1 MDSKIG
7 LVIQFAAVLFLT
19 TLMFLLT
26 QSLKSAT
33 LSYWK
38 KSWLSVLLALFS
50 LHFAFNFTEIS
61 QPFYFFYYLGEY
73 IFGYFLVAGCYKYST
88 DKDFPTKSWFF
99 IVPAGLIALYLAI
112 SASDFNNIFN
122 FHAFIIGTIFIVA
135 FLLVRP
141 NADYSR
147 NLGLKVVR
155 FSLVLLA
162 IDFYHYSFLF
172 SFTKELF
179 SDYLSYNPII
189 DLMLEILLGF
199 GMVIVLL
206 EKVRHEVEEANQKL
220 KVAHE
225 KLELLAQ
232 TDPLT
237 TAFNRH
243 AFYGFLRKKGGEEN
257 EVSGCVGFFDID
269 NLKPIN
275 DQLGHAV
282 GDAVIREVTSAI
294 RSLMRAE
301 DLIFRWGGDEFF
313 VIMVSMDSE
322 TARKRMKKL
331 TNLLTDVSL
340 YGTTE
345 LLTISVS
352 FGFTDF
358 ADASEIEKAVKL
370 ADQEMYQ
377 NKQERKAKESTVN
390 FVPKSQ
396 PTSQISA

>member
-61 QPFYFFYYLGEY
+61 KPFYFFYYLGEY
-73 IFGYFLVAGCYKYST
+73 IFGYFLIAGCYKYST

-99 IVPAGLIALYLAI
+99 LLPASLVALFLAI

-122 FHAFIIGTIFIVA
+122 LHAFIIGTIFIVA

-141 NADYSR
+141 NTDYSR

-282 GDAVIREVTSAI
+282 GDAVIREVTTAI

-370 ADQEMYQ
+370 ADEEMYQ
-377 NKQERKAKESTVN
+377 NKQERKTREKTVN
-390 FVPKSQ
+390 FIPNDQ
-396 PTSQISA
+396 PQTRISA